1 MRDSVVYL
9 AKNIKLDKN
18 YKNVLK
24 YSEQQMI
31 ELITNQNNL
40 VYYGNKFS
48 FLRED
53 GSIKVEVP
61 YSQALQ
67 SNYIAFQNPDYSNK
81 WFFAFIDK
89 VEYISNATTKIY
101 YTIDLFSTWWSYW
114 SPKACYVIR
123 EHVEDDSIG
132 LHTVP
137 ENVETGDYI
146 IAGVEDLAYDG
157 NSYYICAG
165 ISDDILTNDTPDK
178 FYNGV
183 VSGLTY
189 VVLKTNVD
197 VNRLISRYNKASKI
211 DAIYSLFMIPSSFL
225 GVSPQWRK
233 DSTGLINFAY
243 ISSNNSYYSLGEVVL
258 GRRNILGEG
267 NVGYTP
273 KNNKLLTFPYIYI
286 LADNNAGSTSIYKY
300 EYFKNPLNCVFA
312 SLGSISAGCGIKTVP
327 RNYKGVESESDF
339 IASCNFGE
347 SINNAKLPIGSW
359 TNDVYTNWLT
369 QNGINIAT
377 SVLTGSLQVAGGVLM
392 SSSGVGA
399 VAGAGNIASGG
410 LSIAST
416 IGQVYQHAL
425 APDQAEGNVNSSDV
439 MFSVGKIAPTFYQM
453 SIKIEFAKV
462 IDGYFSRCGY
472 QVNSVKV
479 PNMLHRQNY
488 NYVMIGN
495 EETLCY
501 CNNHNGIMIPASD
514 LNQINNMFRL
524 GVTLWND
531 HNNLGDYSVSN
542 NIN

>member
-1 MRDSVVYL
+1 MRNGVAILS
-9 AKNIKLDKN
+9 KNIKLDKN
-18 YKNVLK
+18 YKSVLN
-24 YSEQQMI
+24 YTEDEMI
-31 ELITNQNNL
+31 ELMTNQDNL
-40 VYYGNKFS
+40 VYYANNLS
-48 FLRED
+48 FTRESNEIVLD
-53 GSIKVEVP
+53 VP
-61 YSQALQ
+61 YSEAIK
-67 SNYIAFQNPDYSNK
+67 SNYLAFKNPRYSDK
-81 WFFAFIDK
+81 WFFAFIEEI
-89 VEYISNATTKIY
+89 VFTGTSQSKIR
-101 YTIDLFSTWWSYW
+101 YTVDIFTTWWSYW

-146 IAGVEDLAYDG
+146 IAGVADLEYDG

-189 VVLKTNVD
+189 VALKTNVD
-197 VNRLISRYNKASKI
+197 VNRLITRYNKASKI

-225 GVSPQWRK
+225 GVSPQWRQ

-243 ISSNNSYYSLGEVVL
+243 ISSNNSYYSLGEVTL

-267 NVGYTP
+267 DVGYVP

-286 LADNNAGSTSIYKY
+286 LADNNAGSTATYKY
-300 EYFKNPLNCVFA
+300 EYFKNPLSCVFT

-327 RNYKGVESESDF
+327 RNYKGIESESNF
-339 IASCNFGE
+339 IESCNFGE

-359 TNDVYTNWLT
+359 TNDIYTNWLT

-377 SVLTGSLQVAGGVLM
+377 SILTGTLQVAGGVLM
-392 SSSGVGA
+392 SATGGGA
-399 VAGAGNIASGG
+399 VAGAGNISSGG

-416 IGQVYQHAL
+416 IGQVYQHSL
-425 APDQAEGNVNSSDV
+425 APDQAVGNVNSSDV
-439 MFSVGKIAPTFYQM
+439 MFSAGKIAPTFYQM
-453 SIKIEFAKV
+453 SIKIEFAKI

-472 QVNSVKV
+472 KVNRVKL
-479 PNMLHRQNY
+479 PNMAHRENY
-488 NYVMIGN
+488 NYVQVGA
-495 EETLCY
+495 EENLCY
-501 CNNHNGIMIPASD
+501 PNNYNNLMIPAKALD
-514 LNQINNMFRL
+514 MINTLFRN
-524 GVTLWND
+524 GITIWNNHD
-531 HNNLGDYSVSN
+531 NFGDYSVSN